1 MAKHLKERIES
12 LFADVRKR
20 FPVDDGKLYDGGKIY
35 YMNGNDS
42 TRFDWQV
49 NGKVCEFMIFW
60 KASEVGYIK
69 LDITA
74 YGTANVFVYKDFA
87 MTPYHTEK
95 DEEFMHPD
103 DVKELAAVMME
114 IADEKEIWDEDIDK
128 LDWNVDSR
136 KCLEEHSY
144 DLEPDEDEW

>member
-1 MAKHLKERIES
+1 M
-12 LFADVRKR
+12 
-20 FPVDDGKLYDGGKIY
+20 
-35 YMNGNDS
+35 
-42 TRFDWQV
+42 
-49 NGKVCEFMIFW
+49 
-60 KASEVGYIK
+60 GYIK

-74 YGTANVFVYKDFA
+74 YGTANVFVYKNWA
-87 MTPYHTEK
+87 MSPYHTEK

-114 IADEKEIWDEDIDK
+114 IADGKDVYDEEIDK

-144 DLEPDEDEW
+144 DLESDEAE